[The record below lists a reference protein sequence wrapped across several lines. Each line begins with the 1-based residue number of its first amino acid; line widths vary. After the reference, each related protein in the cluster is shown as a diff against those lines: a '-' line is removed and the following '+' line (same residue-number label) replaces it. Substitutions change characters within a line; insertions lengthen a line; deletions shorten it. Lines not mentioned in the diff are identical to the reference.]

1 MKNTDLKKPAYKDW
15 SRAQIIAALHDKGI
29 TLAALAR
36 AHGLCDST
44 SMSIALTRSFP
55 KGEKRIADA
64 LDCHPMVLWPS
75 RYHADG
81 TRKAQ
86 GFRAIQ
92 KCTPT
97 INSRNSKAIATDS
110 SLVQTA

>member
-1 MKNTDLKKPAYKDW
+1 MKTNALKKPVDQDW

-44 SMSIALTRSFP
+44 SMSIALSRSFP
-55 KGEKRIADA
+55 KGEQRIADA
-64 LDCHPMVLWPS
+64 LDCHPMVLWPTRYNTDGS
-75 RYHADG
+75 R
-81 TRKAQ
+81 KEQ

-97 INSRNSKAIATDS
+97 VNPRNSKTIATGGN
-110 SLVQTA
+110 LAKAA